1 MSHMITE
8 AIIENGQLK
17 YVDKKLP
24 RGRIKAHIIYDS
36 IDNKIMSKIAM
47 SKIVKETSGIY
58 KNINAKIESLT
69 LREDWERDVEN

>member
-1 MSHMITE
+1 MSHIIAE

-36 IDNKIMSKIAM
+36 IDNKIKSKVAIA
-47 SKIVKETSGIY
+47 KIVTETSGIY
-58 KNINAKIESLT
+58 KNINAEFESLT
-69 LREDWERDVEN
+69 LREGWDRDVEN